1 MLRHRMSVV
10 WPFVAVTPV
19 LLLGI
24 GLLSGCQVGPY
35 TEPPPDPGRY
45 CLQQWPSD
53 REAYLMCQQLQNR
66 NRSEFRAY
74 LSQHGLSEHDLAPPA
89 AAGDPIAQTARY
101 CLEHGAPDYQ
111 RVWDCTERRAETSP
125 GENR

>member
-1 MLRHRMSVV
+1 MLSRAMSVI
-10 WPFVAVTPV
+10 WFFVTATPV
-19 LLLGI
+19 LLGVW
-24 GLLSGCQVGPY
+24 LLSGCQVGPY

-74 LSQHGLSEHDLAPPA
+74 LSRHGLSEQDLAQPA
-89 AAGDPIAQTARY
+89 ADGDPVARAARY

-111 RVWDCTERRAETSP
+111 RVWDCTQRRAERNTDDSL
-125 GENR
+125 